1 MPIKEPT
8 TQEHPGNV
16 EEVTADRADRSRS
29 EDTTI
34 EDTVDADFPGRVRDA
49 LADYLAGRQDEC
61 ARLDPGFAEAAGE
74 LRRFVLGG
82 GKRIRPTFA
91 WWAWQAAGGDPDGP
105 EADAVLRAAS
115 ALELIQGCA
124 LVHDDL
130 IDESDT
136 RRGNPTVHRRFS
148 DAHDEQGW
156 RGGSGQ
162 FGMSAAVL
170 LGDVALAWADDMLHA
185 SGLPIES
192 LQRAM
197 RPWRAMRTEMLAGQ
211 YLDVFSQ
218 VRGDESAEAALQ
230 VAELKSASYTVARP
244 LQLGAEIAGADEA
257 TLAALESFGHDVGV
271 AFQLRDDLLGVFGD
285 PEVTGKPAGD
295 DLREGKRTLLIAE
308 ALEAARAQNDE
319 RAIRRLRS
327 VLGDPDAGEEEI
339 DAARAVLRRLDAVTA
354 VEHRISKLTTS
365 AISTLRSVE
374 LAEPAATRLG
384 DLAVAVTDRTH

>member
-1 MPIKEPT
+1 M
-8 TQEHPGNV
+8 
-16 EEVTADRADRSRS
+16 
-29 EDTTI
+29 
-34 EDTVDADFPGRVRDA
+34 
-49 LADYLAGRQDEC
+49 
-61 ARLDPGFAEAAGE
+61 
-74 LRRFVLGG
+74 
-82 GKRIRPTFA
+82 
-91 WWAWQAAGGDPDGP
+91 
-105 EADAVLRAAS
+105 
-115 ALELIQGCA
+115 
-124 LVHDDL
+124 
-130 IDESDT
+130 
-136 RRGNPTVHRRFS
+136 
-148 DAHDEQGW
+148 
-156 RGGSGQ
+156 
-162 FGMSAAVL
+162 
-170 LGDVALAWADDMLHA
+170 
-185 SGLPIES
+185 
-192 LQRAM
+192 
-197 RPWRAMRTEMLAGQ
+197 
-211 YLDVFSQ
+211 
-218 VRGDESAEAALQ
+218 
-230 VAELKSASYTVARP
+230 ARP

-257 TLAALESFGHDVGV
+257 TLAALEGFGHDVGV